1 MRILIRIIGIVT
13 TFSWIF
19 LIVFFVSAVYST
31 KYLQFDFEEPQT
43 SVTSYDK
50 ILFSLP
56 ITVTNKGYYNVGA
69 FNLTTKVLDEN
80 GFAVAHNST
89 FIPAIQRG
97 VEITTNHNMTIDVN
111 FLVQND
117 QNYLFNDTELEINQI
132 VDMKLAETIP
142 VQASTNLSMPWGAPL
157 YNFTIGEPRHELY
170 NETHAKATVSMM
182 FENHALFD
190 LTGLIYV
197 YMYNGDNELV
207 SEGQKLVEAPRN
219 SLYESSLELYVST
232 TETFGNGRIVIC
244 FQTSFFDY
252 GPLVI
257 PYG

>member
-1 MRILIRIIGIVT
+1 MRRPIRILGIVT

-19 LIVFFVSAVYST
+19 LIVFFVSAVYSA
-31 KYLQFDFEEPQT
+31 KYLQFDFGELQT
-43 SVTSYDK
+43 SVTSHSK

-69 FNLTTKVLDEN
+69 FNLTTKVFDDN

-89 FIPAIQRG
+89 FIPAIQKG
-97 VEITTNHNMTIDVN
+97 VEITTNHNMTIDVD
-111 FLVQND
+111 FLVQSD
-117 QNYLFNDTELEINQI
+117 HNYLFNDTELEIDQI
-132 VDMKLAETIP
+132 VGMKLAEVIP
-142 VQASTNLSMPWGAPL
+142 VQASANLSMPWGAPL
-157 YNFTIGEPRHELY
+157 HNFTIGEPRLELH
-170 NETHAKATVSMM
+170 NETHAKATVSMI

-190 LTGLIYV
+190 LTGLIHV
-197 YMYNGDNELV
+197 YMYDGDNELV
-207 SEGQKLVEAPRN
+207 SEGQKPVEAPKN
-219 SLYESSLELYVST
+219 SMYESSLELYVSI
-232 TETFGNGRIVIC
+232 TETLGNGHIAIC

>member
-1 MRILIRIIGIVT
+1 MRIPIRIIGIVT
-13 TFSWIF
+13 TFLWIF
-19 LIVFFVSAVYST
+19 LIVFFASAVYSA
-31 KYLQFDFEEPQT
+31 KYLQVHFGEPQT

-50 ILFSLP
+50 IQFSLP
-56 ITVTNKGYYNVGA
+56 TTVTNKGYYNIGA
-69 FNLTTKVLDEN
+69 FNLTTRVFDEN
-80 GFAVAHNST
+80 GFAVAQNST
-89 FIPAIQRG
+89 FIPTIQRE
-97 VEITTNHNMTIDVN
+97 VEVTTNHNMAIDVKS
-111 FLVQND
+111 LIQSD
-117 QNYLFNDTELEINQI
+117 QDYLFNDTELEINQI

-157 YNFTIGEPRHELY
+157 HNFTIGELRHEPH
-170 NETHAKATVSMM
+170 NETHAKATVSIL

-190 LTGLIYV
+190 LTGLIHI

-207 SEGQKLVEAPRN
+207 SEGQKLVEAPKN

-232 TETFGNGRIVIC
+232 TETLGNGRIAIC